1 MSTRLLSSLSSV
13 LSSPSL
19 PFSLISLFVLLVL
32 VLHLWRRSGGSSR
45 ARGVPALPSVPVLG
59 SLPGRCCGAAPSPAL
74 HTDLQK
80 VGSIPKPLTL
90 FIFIIYD
97 LAKEVLL
104 TRGRDFAGPA
114 DPRGKDIAF
123 CDYSALW
130 KSHRRLV
137 HSALSLFGEGGRAV
151 HVEKVYLCNDF
162 KPVCLSSAFD
172 PSAAVTRAVTNVV
185 CTLVFSA
192 TYRRDDAELKEVI
205 DYNNGIVETI
215 ARGGLVDLF
224 PWLQRFPSRSLTK
237 LKQCITVRDRLLQ
250 RKLDQH
256 KASLSDGDGGIDPR
270 DLLEA
275 LLRGQE
281 GQKSE
286 VISDDHVLMTAA
298 ETFGAGVETTSTT
311 LLWIIAYMLH
321 HPEVQAR
328 AQREL
333 EEQVGLERPVRLSDR
348 TRLPYVEAVI
358 QEGLRIRPVSPV
370 LIPHTA
376 LTRTSLGGHPVQP
389 GTRVLVNMWALHHNP
404 TDWPQP
410 DLFKPERFL
419 DGRGGRVSPSCFLP
433 FGAGPR
439 VCVGESL
446 ARLELFL
453 FLSSLLQRIS
463 FSLPPAG
470 PVPDLRGRLGVVLQ
484 PRENKT
490 VKSREKVCVFITLK
504 GYFRIYPECC

>member
-45 ARGVPALPSVPVLG
+45 PTLVRGPGVWRLQFGPWLWEEGHLTCFPVRCRLG
-59 SLPGRCCGAAPSPAL
+59 
-74 HTDLQK
+74 
-80 VGSIPKPLTL
+80 PLFSMQLGPHFTL
-90 FIFIIYD
+90 VVNSYD

-104 TRGRDFAGPA
+104 TRGRDFAGRP
-114 DPRGKDIAF
+114 KM
-123 CDYSALW
+123 
-130 KSHRRLV
+130 
-137 HSALSLFGEGGRAV
+137 
-151 HVEKVYLCNDF
+151 
-162 KPVCLSSAFD
+162 
-172 PSAAVTRAVTNVV
+172 
-185 CTLVFSA
+185 
-192 TYRRDDAELKEVI
+192 
-205 DYNNGIVETI
+205 
-215 ARGGLVDLF
+215 
-224 PWLQRFPSRSLTK
+224 
-237 LKQCITVRDRLLQ
+237 
-250 RKLDQH
+250 
-256 KASLSDGDGGIDPR
+256 ASLSDGDGGIDPR

-321 HPEVQAR
+321 HP
-328 AQREL
+328 EL

-484 PRENKT
+484 PPPYLVVATPRHT
-490 VKSREKVCVFITLK
+490 
-504 GYFRIYPECC
+504 

>member
-1 MSTRLLSSLSSV
+1 MCTRLLSSLSSV

-19 PFSLISLFVLLVL
+19 PFSLFSLFILLVF
-32 VLHLWRRSGGSSR
+32 VLHLWRRGGGSSR
-45 ARGVPALPSVPVLG
+45 PTLVRGPGVWRLQFGPWLWEEGHLTCFSVRCRLG
-59 SLPGRCCGAAPSPAL
+59 
-74 HTDLQK
+74 
-80 VGSIPKPLTL
+80 PLFSMQLGPHFTL
-90 FIFIIYD
+90 VVNSYD

-104 TRGRDFAGPA
+104 TRGRDFAGRPKMLLT
-114 DPRGKDIAF
+114 RGGKDIAF

-137 HSALSLFGEGGRAV
+137 HSALSLFGEGGRLQDIGKRPRETLIIHGCVDDLVAELGSV
-151 HVEKVYLCNDF
+151 G
-162 KPVCLSSAFD
+162 SRAFD

-224 PWLQRFPSRSLTK
+224 PWLQ
-237 LKQCITVRDRLLQ
+237 
-250 RKLDQH
+250 
-256 KASLSDGDGGIDPR
+256 
-270 DLLEA
+270 
-275 LLRGQE
+275 
-281 GQKSE
+281 
-286 VISDDHVLMTAA
+286 
-298 ETFGAGVETTSTT
+298 
-311 LLWIIAYMLH
+311 
-321 HPEVQAR
+321 
-328 AQREL
+328 L

-358 QEGLRIRPVSPV
+358 QEGLRIRPRQPGPHSP
-370 LIPHTA
+370 H
-376 LTRTSLGGHPVQP
+376 GHPVQP

-404 TDWPQP
+404 TDWPKP
-410 DLFKPERFL
+410 DLFNPRFL

-484 PRENKT
+484 PPPYLVVATPRHT
-490 VKSREKVCVFITLK
+490 
-504 GYFRIYPECC
+504 